1 MHNPNFSSGP
11 CSKRPAWGLD
21 ALQDAAVGRSH
32 RSNLGKEKLAR
43 AIAETKRILGIPDDY
58 LCGLMPGS
66 DTGAF
71 EAAMWSLL
79 GPTPVT
85 VLVWESFSEG
95 WATDIGKQLK
105 LKPTVMTADYGRIPD
120 LEAID
125 WTNDVVFVA
134 NGTTSGVKVP
144 NWDWIPPAA
153 AAPDAAGATG
163 GPGSKSG
170 GTADIAATANDTA
183 AATTADTN
191 IAAAG
196 GKVRL
201 GLTLCDATSAAFAME
216 IDWTKI
222 DALTFSWQ
230 KCLGGEAA
238 HGMLVLSPR
247 AVARLESYD
256 PPWPMPK
263 IFRMKKGGKVNAGIF
278 VGDTINTPSMLCVE
292 DYLDALAWAESVG
305 GLRGLIARSEANLK
319 IVEDWAAR
327 NPWVKLLAADE
338 AIRSNTSVCLAVA
351 DPKVASLP
359 RAEQEKFLKGLAGD
373 LAKKKI
379 AFDINAYRDAPPG
392 YRFWC
397 GPTVAGTDLRTALAE
412 LEKAYKEKQ
421 RGN

>member
-21 ALQDAAVGRSH
+21 ALKDAAVGRSH
-32 RSNLGKEKLAR
+32 RSNLGKEKLAK
-43 AIAETKRILGIPDDY
+43 AISETKRILGIPEDY

-79 GPTPVT
+79 GPAPVT

-95 WATDIGKQLK
+95 WASDISKQLK
-105 LKPTVMTADYGRIPD
+105 IKPTVMTADYGKIPD
-120 LEAID
+120 LGAID
-125 WTNDVVFVA
+125 WKSDVVFVA

-144 NWDWIPPAA
+144 NWDWIP
-153 AAPDAAGATG
+153 
-163 GPGSKSG
+163 
-170 GTADIAATANDTA
+170 AD
-183 AATTADTN
+183 
-191 IAAAG
+191 
-196 GKVRL
+196 RQ

-292 DYLDALAWAESVG
+292 DYLDALAWAESIG
-305 GLRGLIARSEANLK
+305 GLKGLIAKSEANLK
-319 IVEDWAAR
+319 IVEDWVAR
-327 NPWVKLLAADE
+327 NPWAALLAADKS
-338 AIRSNTSVCLAVA
+338 IRSNTSVCLTAA
-351 DPKVASLP
+351 DPKVTALP
-359 RAEQEKFLKGLAGD
+359 RAEQEKFLKGLASE

-379 AFDINAYRDAPPG
+379 AYDINAYRDAPPG
-392 YRFWC
+392 FRFWC
-397 GPTVAGTDLRTALAE
+397 GPTVDGEDLQRALDE
-412 LEKAYKEKQ
+412 LNLIRDRAPIK
-421 RGN
+421 